1 MPDHRSKSTP
11 TSSPATGRPR
21 SFRQRYDEL
30 EARRAELCE
39 RLSLLGHKAE
49 QHPAYK
55 GALKLL
61 NNIYRKEKL
70 PQRLA
75 VLQSAAWLIDILEK
89 LVNTLY
95 RATSGLAAVGPI
107 PS

>member
-1 MPDHRSKSTP
+1 MPNRRSKLAQK
-11 TSSPATGRPR
+11 SSPATVRPR

-39 RLSLLGHKAE
+39 RLRALGHKAE
-49 QHPAYK
+49 QHSAYK

-61 NNIYRKEKL
+61 NNAYRKEKL

-75 VLQSAAWLIDILEK
+75 VLQSAAWLIYILEK
-89 LVNTLY
+89 LSSTM
-95 RATSGLAAVGPI
+95 
-107 PS
+107 